1 MGTHGTYGTNVL
13 ARLDVLPLAIGVSCS
28 INARIEDEDD
38 DENEQPTRQQLTQF
52 ILLYEQA

>member
-1 MGTHGTYGTNVL
+1 VL